1 MYGAFARAA
10 ADITPQIAAQIYAE
24 QREREMAEIN
34 PQGRNYSAELMSGL
48 LVFLLSDSSSFVN
61 GQIIACDGGW
71 NSGHF
76 TKSLPQD
83 SYR

>member
-1 MYGAFARAA
+1 MN
-10 ADITPQIAAQIYAE
+10 E
-24 QREREMAEIN
+24 N
-34 PQGRNYSAELMSGL
+34 PWHFILICGGL